1 MEDSPVPQREP
12 SFRWEGYDLIAFIA
26 FSVATVFFLPGGI
39 FLLLRLFQ
47 PDLRIETL
55 SGVQQILIQAL
66 MDIVLVG
73 FIVFLVAAVHRM
85 PIFRTLYLVP
95 NESLRIGRLIL
106 GGALLAIT
114 VLLISSFFP
123 TPSES
128 PLVKLLTTTPAIVVF
143 VVFGITMAPLLE
155 EIIFRSF
162 IFSAL
167 RDLTGSRMAIPITT
181 VSFAALHL
189 TQLRGNWPAVAV
201 ILLVGYVLTIV
212 RHRTNSVIPSVI
224 IHTAYNSMIFGAAA
238 LGALVSSV
246 HH

>member
-1 MEDSPVPQREP
+1 LE
-12 SFRWEGYDLIAFIA
+12 
-26 FSVATVFFLPGGI
+26 
-39 FLLLRLFQ
+39 
-47 PDLRIETL
+47 
-55 SGVQQILIQAL
+55 
-66 MDIVLVG
+66 
-73 FIVFLVAAVHRM
+73 
-85 PIFRTLYLVP
+85 
-95 NESLRIGRLIL
+95 
-106 GGALLAIT
+106 
-114 VLLISSFFP
+114 
-123 TPSES
+123 
-128 PLVKLLTTTPAIVVF
+128 KLLTTTPAIVVF
-143 VVFGITMAPLLE
+143 VVFCITMAPLLE